1 MNMIKVIMTLCLFMM
16 VATGMADTPQDKI
29 PALSSA
35 LLHDTRN
42 PVGGNP
48 QGNVTL
54 VEFFDYQCS
63 HCREMANTVETLRAV
78 NPNLRVVYKDWPFS
92 GPNSVYAAKAG
103 LAAAIQGKYEVFHDA
118 LMKASLPLT
127 NNEVLAIAKSVGI
140 DTARLQRDM
149 ANSAFDGVFK
159 ANEQL
164 AKELQLVG
172 TPAFIIAKTNGA
184 DKNSSFLVPDIS
196 SQGVLQG
203 MITQASG
210 F

>member
-1 MNMIKVIMTLCLFMM
+1 MKIIKMIMALWLLVMAMPL
-16 VATGMADTPQDKI
+16 MADNAQDKI

-35 LLHDTRN
+35 LLHDNGN

-78 NPNLRVVYKDWPFS
+78 NPNLRIVYKDWPFS
-92 GPNSVYAAKAG
+92 GANSVYAAKAG
-103 LAAAIQGKYEVFHDA
+103 LAAVLQGKYEVFHDA

-127 NNEVLAIAKSVGI
+127 NNEVIAIAKSVGI
-140 DTARLQRDM
+140 DTVRLQRDM
-149 ANSAFDGVFK
+149 TNPAFDAVFK

-164 AKELQLVG
+164 AKELELIG
-172 TPAFIIAKTNGA
+172 TPAFVIARTNGA
-184 DKNSSFLVPDIS
+184 DKNSSFLVPGIS
-196 SQGVLQG
+196 SQSILQG
-203 MITQASG
+203 MITQTSG